1 MNTTTDT
8 IVLKKRRKNL
18 ILWITGYGIFALLIC
33 TGTLEL
39 QNGNS
44 DVLYWFLIIFYSV
57 FAIPVIYS
65 TLTAKASITD
75 HTLYYKANS
84 PNWISFKKTHAIPLK
99 NVTEISSAIYN
110 RNVDVLNI
118 KKPDGKKYSLSI
130 EYFLKKDLFRVLNQM
145 LSSAIVQEDDAPKS
159 SLCIHPVTGLFSG
172 TVKDLEIYINGQ
184 PLSRDTA
191 TDVFHGQASHG
202 DLIAIRKGDSFLF
215 KYLNESEDVE
225 YVLELPTTLIKTRSE
240 DVKTTVR
247 RMRNFNALLVCS
259 LFAFLIAVFLCGNK
273 AFWLLLALPLW
284 YIISSFTKRKK

>member
-1 MNTTTDT
+1 MNTAADT
-8 IVLKKRRKNL
+8 IVLKKRSKNL
-18 ILWITGYGIFALLIC
+18 ILWIAGYCIFGLLYDAEI
-33 TGTLEL
+33 L
-39 QNGNS
+39 
-44 DVLYWFLIIFYSV
+44 DVANPAFKFLIIFYSV

-84 PNWISFKKTHAIPLK
+84 PNWISFKKKHAIPLK
-99 NVTEISSAIYN
+99 NVTEIRSAIYN

-118 KKPDGKKYSLSI
+118 KMSDDKSHLLSI
-130 EYFLKKDLFRVLNQM
+130 EFFLKKDLFRVLNQM

-225 YVLELPTTLIKTRSE
+225 YVLELPTTLIKTRPE
-240 DVKTTVR
+240 DVKTTVK
-247 RMRNFNALLVCS
+247 RMRNFNALLGCS
-259 LFAFLIAVFLCGNK
+259 LFAFLIAVFLWGNK

>member
-18 ILWITGYGIFALLIC
+18 ILWIAGYCIFGLLYYAEI
-33 TGTLEL
+33 L
-39 QNGNS
+39 
-44 DVLYWFLIIFYSV
+44 DVANPASKFLIIFYSV

-65 TLTAKASITD
+65 TLTAKVSITD
-75 HTLYYKANS
+75 QTLSYKANS
-84 PNWISFKKTHAIPLK
+84 PNWISFKKKHAIPLK
-99 NVTEISSAIYN
+99 NVTEIRSAIYN

-118 KKPDGKKYSLSI
+118 KMSDDKSHLLCI
-130 EYFLKKDLFRVLNQM
+130 EYFLKKDLFRVLHQT
-145 LSSAIVQEDDAPKS
+145 LSKAIVQEVDAAKF

-172 TVKDLEIYINGQ
+172 TTKDLEIYINGQ
-184 PLSRDTA
+184 ALSRDTA

-202 DLIAIRKGDSFLF
+202 DLIAIRKGDNFLF

-225 YVLELPTTLIKTRSE
+225 YILELPTTLIKTRPE

-259 LFAFLIAVFLCGNK
+259 LFAFLIAVFLWGNK

>member
-18 ILWITGYGIFALLIC
+18 ILWIAGYGIFGLLYYAEI
-33 TGTLEL
+33 L
-39 QNGNS
+39 
-44 DVLYWFLIIFYSV
+44 DVANPASKFLIIFYSV

-65 TLTAKASITD
+65 TLTAKASITN

-84 PNWISFKKTHAIPLK
+84 PNWISFKKKHAIPLK

-118 KKPDGKKYSLSI
+118 KMSDGKKYSLSI

-184 PLSRDTA
+184 PVSRDTA

-225 YVLELPTTLIKTRSE
+225 YVLELPTTLIKTRPE
-240 DVKTTVR
+240 DVKTTVK
-247 RMRNFNALLVCS
+247 RMRNFNALLGCS
-259 LFAFLIAVFLCGNK
+259 LFAFLIAVFLWGNK

-284 YIISSFTKRKK
+284 YIISLFTKRKK

>member
-1 MNTTTDT
+1 MNTATDT
-8 IVLKKRRKNL
+8 IVLKKRSKNL
-18 ILWITGYGIFALLIC
+18 ILWIAGYGIFALLIC

-39 QNGNS
+39 QNGNT
-44 DVLYWFLIIFYSV
+44 DVLYRFLLIFYSV

-84 PNWISFKKTHAIPLK
+84 PNWISFKKKHAIPLK
-99 NVTEISSAIYN
+99 NITEIRSAIYN

-118 KKPDGKKYSLSI
+118 KMADGKSHLLCI
-130 EYFLKKDLFRVLNQM
+130 EYFLKKDLFHVLHQT
-145 LSSAIVQEDDAPKS
+145 LSKAIVQEVDAPKF

-172 TVKDLEIYINGQ
+172 TAKDLEIYINGQ
-184 PLSRDTA
+184 ALSRDTA
-191 TDVFHGQASHG
+191 TDVFHGQACHG

-225 YVLELPTTLIKTRSE
+225 YILELPTTLIKTRPE

-259 LFAFLIAVFLCGNK
+259 LFAFLLAVFFWGNK

-284 YIISSFTKRKK
+284 YIISLFMKRNK

>member
-1 MNTTTDT
+1 MNTATDT

-18 ILWITGYGIFALLIC
+18 ILWIAGYGIFGLLYYAEI
-33 TGTLEL
+33 L
-39 QNGNS
+39 
-44 DVLYWFLIIFYSV
+44 DVANPASKFLIIFYSV

-65 TLTAKASITD
+65 TLTAKASITN

-84 PNWISFKKTHAIPLK
+84 PNWISFKKKHAIPLK

-118 KKPDGKKYSLSI
+118 KMADGKKYSLSI

-172 TVKDLEIYINGQ
+172 TAKDLEIYINGQ
-184 PLSRDTA
+184 ALSRDTA
-191 TDVFHGQASHG
+191 TGVFHGQASHG
-202 DLIAIRKGDSFLF
+202 DLIAIRKGDNFLF

-225 YVLELPTTLIKTRSE
+225 YILELPTTLIKTRPE
-240 DVKTTVR
+240 DVITTVR

-259 LFAFLIAVFLCGNK
+259 LFAFLLAVFLWGNK

>member
-8 IVLKKRRKNL
+8 IVLKKRTKNL
-18 ILWITGYGIFALLIC
+18 ILWIAGYCIFGLLYYAEI
-33 TGTLEL
+33 L
-39 QNGNS
+39 
-44 DVLYWFLIIFYSV
+44 DVANPASKFLIIFYSV
-57 FAIPVIYS
+57 FAIQVIYS
-65 TLTAKASITD
+65 TLTAKASIPN

-84 PNWISFKKTHAIPLK
+84 PNWISFKKKHAIPLK

-118 KKPDGKKYSLSI
+118 KMSDGKKYSLSI

-202 DLIAIRKGDSFLF
+202 DLIAIRKGDNFLF

-225 YVLELPTTLIKTRSE
+225 YILELPTTLIKTRPE

-259 LFAFLIAVFLCGNK
+259 LFAFLIAVFLWGNK
-273 AFWLLLALPLW
+273 AFWLLLALPWW
-284 YIISSFTKRKK
+284 YIISLFMKRQK